1 MGIAE
6 VMAIIEKD
14 MQLAENFAA
23 GELFLSE
30 ISYDESS
37 NNSAHKILKEWVEIR
52 ENPDLYEFLS
62 LCEQV
67 RLQLVREDISEGDA
81 INMIKDLGCF
91 HKGFPT
97 EVEILDYLYSEELEI

>member
-14 MQLAENFAA
+14 MQLAENRAA

-37 NNSAHKILKEWVEIR
+37 NNSAHKILKEW
-52 ENPDLYEFLS
+52 
-62 LCEQV
+62 
-67 RLQLVREDISEGDA
+67 
-81 INMIKDLGCF
+81 K
-91 HKGFPT
+91 
-97 EVEILDYLYSEELEI
+97 ELEKTLIYMNF

>member
-1 MGIAE
+1 ME
-6 VMAIIEKD
+6 R
-14 MQLAENFAA
+14 
-23 GELFLSE
+23 
-30 ISYDESS
+30 
-37 NNSAHKILKEWVEIR
+37 IR

-91 HKGFPT
+91 HKGFQQRWKYW
-97 EVEILDYLYSEELEI
+97 IIFIARN

>member
-14 MQLAENFAA
+14 MQLAKNRPA
-23 GELFLSE
+23 GELFLSG

-37 NNSAHKILKEWVEIR
+37 NNNAYKILKKWNEIK

-67 RLQLVREDISEGDA
+67 RLQLAREDIAEVEA
-81 INMIKDLGCF
+81 INMIKELGCF